1 MEGGE
6 KRDEEVWE
14 NMFDRFCRVDF
25 NRRHYLRAWFFS
37 GGWRMVNEM
46 EMDDDFWH
54 FVSWFGGE
62 DAVRNIRHEMTQ
74 EVREEMEDIE
84 EDIRE
89 EWEDDIKDDIEEAMD
104 EAGKDVREAILEEFA
119 ADIPEENEDTGIEAD
134 KVKKLKIEI
143 GGAALCL
150 MESGNNNFGVKI
162 DGKGDYQYYESGGV
176 FHLEGGYDRFTG
188 NRNEKVYLYIPGGKN
203 FDDVKIDVGGVIS
216 IGELNAREV
225 ELNAGAGII
234 ASEKINCSDL
244 SVEVGAGKS
253 YWKGLK
259 RMKSILKSVWGRL
272 I

>member
-1 MEGGE
+1 MLG
-6 KRDEEVWE
+6 
-14 NMFDRFCRVDF
+14 
-25 NRRHYLRAWFFS
+25 FFS

-134 KVKKLKIEI
+134 KVKKLI
-143 GGAALCL
+143 
-150 MESGNNNFGVKI
+150 S
-162 DGKGDYQYYESGGV
+162 
-176 FHLEGGYDRFTG
+176 FTM
-188 NRNEKVYLYIPGGKN
+188 RQPPLKKPSTQIVPPI
-203 FDDVKIDVGGVIS
+203 
-216 IGELNAREV
+216 
-225 ELNAGAGII
+225 
-234 ASEKINCSDL
+234 KINTAEAIKHIFPNFFISL
-244 SVEVGAGKS
+244 LPSFHAAAF
-253 YWKGLK
+253 YKG
-259 RMKSILKSVWGRL
+259 
-272 I
+272 

>member
-1 MEGGE
+1 MKKFGKICLIASAVLILIGGTIC
-6 KRDEEVWE
+6 V
-14 NMFDRFCRVDF
+14 
-25 NRRHYLRAWFFS
+25 LGFFS

-84 EDIRE
+84 EDIR
-89 EWEDDIKDDIEEAMD
+89 
-104 EAGKDVREAILEEFA
+104 
-119 ADIPEENEDTGIEAD
+119 EENEDTGIEAD

-203 FDDVKIDVGGVIS
+203 FDDVKIDVVGVYIR
-216 IGELNAREV
+216 I
-225 ELNAGAGII
+225 
-234 ASEKINCSDL
+234 
-244 SVEVGAGKS
+244 
-253 YWKGLK
+253 
-259 RMKSILKSVWGRL
+259 
-272 I
+272 